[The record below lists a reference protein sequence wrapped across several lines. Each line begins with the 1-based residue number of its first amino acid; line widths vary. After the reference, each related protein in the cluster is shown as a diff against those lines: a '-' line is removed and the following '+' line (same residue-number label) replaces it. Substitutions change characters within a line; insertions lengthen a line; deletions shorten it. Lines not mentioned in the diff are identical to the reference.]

1 MGATCGGDISLR
13 SDAGNTES
21 AQLLQ
26 LVKDLAEQVE
36 DMKTELLV
44 QKDYV
49 KNISTRL
56 NVENITDLDAEI
68 ARVAEEVYKSHVV
81 PKPEPPQDN
90 PFTEGPL
97 GGLQLV
103 SVLVIGAFMPKFIWL
118 MIKEGL

>member
-81 PKPEPPQDN
+81 PQPEPPQDD
-90 PFTEGPL
+90 PSTEGPP
-97 GGLQLV
+97 GVLQLV